1 MFIKYVRLILLL
13 ISISFLNLFA
23 QDTLYYNAKN
33 KPYLSYQLSKIKQI
47 EADEIPQVEVPNE
60 TVDNVDYNTLLWV
73 GGITVASGVG
83 VHLYEANS
91 WWREPNTS
99 FHITWDTKYA
109 LGIDKLGHFYA
120 SGLLSH
126 AFASTVEAANVDVF
140 TSAWIGAAVAFSYEM
155 FVEIED
161 GFGPNWGFSPGD
173 AIADFFGPAYYVAQ
187 HYFPVLQNFQPRV
200 SYYPSEKFLNGETKA
215 IVIDDYEGQTF
226 WLAMRINNLLPKNL
240 SEYWPSWLMLSL
252 GTAARELDGK
262 GGGYREYYLA
272 LDFDPDYIPISG
284 RFGQFVKNTLN
295 YLHFPMPGI
304 RITPNFA
311 AFAIIF

>member
-1 MFIKYVRLILLL
+1 MMKLSSQNFG
-13 ISISFLNLFA
+13 
-23 QDTLYYNAKN
+23 NA
-33 KPYLSYQLSKIKQI
+33 PFVSV
-47 EADEIPQVEVPNE
+47 PQVGTNEVDW
-60 TVDNVDYNTLLWV
+60 TMLGIVGSITL
-73 GGITVASGVG
+73 ASGVA
-83 VHLYEANS
+83 VHIYEANS
-91 WWREPNTS
+91 WWREPNTK

-140 TSAWIGAAVAFSYEM
+140 TSAWIGAAIAFSYEM

-187 HYFPVLQNFQPRV
+187 HYFPILQNFQPRV
-200 SYYPSEKFLNGETKA
+200 SYWPSEKFLEGDTKA

-226 WLAMRINNLLPKNL
+226 WLAMRVNNLLPRDW
-240 SEYWPSWLMLSL
+240 SEYWPSWLMISL
-252 GTAARELDGK
+252 GTSARELDGA
-262 GGGYREYYLA
+262 GGGYREYYVA
-272 LDFDPDYIPISG
+272 LDFDPDYIPIHG
-284 RFGQFVKNTLN
+284 RFAQFVKNTLN

-304 RITPNFA
+304 RITPNAA
-311 AFAIIF
+311 AFAIVF